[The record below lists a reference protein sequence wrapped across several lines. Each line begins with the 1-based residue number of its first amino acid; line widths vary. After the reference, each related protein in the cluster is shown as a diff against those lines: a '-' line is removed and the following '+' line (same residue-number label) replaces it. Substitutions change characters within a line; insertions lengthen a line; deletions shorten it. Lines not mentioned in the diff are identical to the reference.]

1 MFICRCSRVCLVVA
15 INCVVREYEATTKV
29 KKAERRRRNRCLMRA
44 ALKRAINSHRSQL
57 GIMVAIRMLTSTSSA
72 AAAASGQFVCRMQKW
87 ENEKEEEKGSN
98 DINKKTSGCQSVWGK
113 KRGNKTNRWN
123 HLLGREQKNKK

>member
-1 MFICRCSRVCLVVA
+1 
-15 INCVVREYEATTKV
+15 
-29 KKAERRRRNRCLMRA
+29 MRA

-113 KRGNKTNRWN
+113 KK
-123 HLLGREQKNKK
+123 REQDKQMKSFAG